1 MYSPVIQGNARMMAP
16 PAHAQPGLV
25 SSSAAQ
31 FGAHEQTHAMY
42 GRNHFIVFSV
52 CMTIVVLKHCEDTLF
67 KNSLRE
73 GESYGG
79 VTVLATSGGGQTKVQ
94 DHLSQGV
101 RDKSGQHGDLR
112 KQEEEKQPDSV
123 TVSVE
128 SLKTNLCLTYLQFI
142 STLYLDFLCLDTF
155 LLSQMI

>member
-52 CMTIVVLKHCEDTLF
+52 CLTIVAVKLCKDILF
-67 KNSLRE
+67 KNSLR
-73 GESYGG
+73 
-79 VTVLATSGGGQTKVQ
+79 
-94 DHLSQGV
+94 
-101 RDKSGQHGDLR
+101 
-112 KQEEEKQPDSV
+112 
-123 TVSVE
+123 
-128 SLKTNLCLTYLQFI
+128 
-142 STLYLDFLCLDTF
+142 
-155 LLSQMI
+155 